1 MSLRSHS
8 LPVKVLFTCFLLTI
22 GIGYIF
28 ALLNLFL
35 IDVEPHAKQGMGMIQ
50 TVILKY
56 YGQRGVTR
64 LEAALEGTMG
74 ENLTPS
80 QKKQILDWVRDG
92 ARETKFESL
101 RPLFLERCGVCHSE
115 ESGMPLPPLTNFEE
129 VSTYTQMDMGESIRR
144 LVGVSHVHLF
154 GMSFIFIL
162 TGGIFA
168 MSELN
173 IRWRAL
179 LVAIPF
185 IAIWMDIGSWWFTKI
200 EPVFAYTVIIGGF
213 LMGLSLAVQIFL
225 SLYEMWLKRS
235 PRSNNQ

>member
-1 MSLRSHS
+1 MSLRCLS

-28 ALLNLFL
+28 GLLNLFL
-35 IDVEPHAKQGMGMIQ
+35 IDIEPHAKQGKGMIQ

-56 YGQRGVTR
+56 YGQRGVTK
-64 LEAALEGTMG
+64 LESALEGTMG
-74 ENLTPS
+74 ENLDSS
-80 QKKQILDWVRDG
+80 QKKQVLDWIRDG
-92 ARETKFESL
+92 AREARFENVQ
-101 RPLFLERCGVCHSE
+101 PVFLERCGVCHSE
-115 ESGMPLPPLTNFEE
+115 ESDMPLPPLTSFEE
-129 VSTYTQMDMGESIRR
+129 ISVYTQMDMGESIRG

-168 MSELN
+168 MSEVN

-185 IAIWMDIGSWWFTKI
+185 IAIWMDIGSWWFTKV

-225 SLYEMWLKRS
+225 SLYEMWFKRS
-235 PRSNNQ
+235 PMNNKQ